1 MESNKILGA
10 DVLDIIF
17 EQKNQLYGAYE
28 LRKNYHKRARKAITI
43 VATFAFLIS
52 SIPLIAGL
60 FMDEERAIGLKK
72 PPIIFN
78 PDIPVMPPPPVKPPV
93 VPPPTTHQPIAS
105 NIFTI
110 PVVIA
115 ADSVPDDKILE
126 DQKTLSKENFGA
138 TKTEGPEDGQQ
149 TLNPGTETGKVN
161 DVIVEAPVVKEVI
174 HETGDLQQFPE
185 FPGGEDAML
194 AFLKS
199 HIKYPARA
207 QQEGETGKVV
217 LEFVVDKT
225 GKITEID
232 FLKKAGYGFD
242 DEAKRVMGIMPD
254 WKPGKI
260 NGQAVNAKY
269 QLPII
274 FELEN

>member
-28 LRKNYHKRARKAITI
+28 LRKNYHRRARKAITI

-105 NIFTI
+105 NLFTI

-115 ADSVPDDKILE
+115 VIVCPTTKFWKTKKHCQKKILGLL
-126 DQKTLSKENFGA
+126 KSK
-138 TKTEGPEDGQQ
+138 D
-149 TLNPGTETGKVN
+149 LRKVN
-161 DVIVEAPVVKEVI
+161 K
-174 HETGDLQQFPE
+174 H
-185 FPGGEDAML
+185 
-194 AFLKS
+194 
-199 HIKYPARA
+199 
-207 QQEGETGKVV
+207 
-217 LEFVVDKT
+217 
-225 GKITEID
+225 
-232 FLKKAGYGFD
+232 
-242 DEAKRVMGIMPD
+242 
-254 WKPGKI
+254 
-260 NGQAVNAKY
+260 
-269 QLPII
+269 
-274 FELEN
+274 